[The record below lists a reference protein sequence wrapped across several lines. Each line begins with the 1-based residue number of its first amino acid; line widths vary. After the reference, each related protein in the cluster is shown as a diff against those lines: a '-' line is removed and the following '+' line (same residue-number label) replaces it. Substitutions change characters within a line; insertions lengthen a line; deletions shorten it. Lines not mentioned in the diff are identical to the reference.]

1 MANTKLDYKIPI
13 GILKKTR
20 KFINGHLSVKSLF
33 AEIFDWMHVPFSN
46 ECCTT
51 LADSAPVRFVSAT
64 QALEYFNGTT
74 WIAADDTVVSVAT
87 GLTAHAGGTQGAAL
101 ALTAQFNEITTSATA
116 GDSVKLPLAVVGL
129 KTIIKNNGATAID
142 VFPATGDSINTLA
155 VNTAIRI
162 APGDIKSFH
171 AMDSTVWESSEE
183 KVAVVDGAVGA
194 PAYSFNTQPDMGY
207 YKVSS
212 TQLGVA
218 VSGVLQGGWN
228 ASGMFT
234 DSITEKTTGSGI
246 TLAKAI
252 IRKTTAAAINSTNT
266 ATAAQVAGGLITSTS
281 GAATSITLP
290 TATQLATQL
299 GAVQGTSFEFIVD
312 NTAGANTVTIVVG
325 AGITAVSAITGGT
338 SLTIAQSATSGV
350 AVFRLTFFSAI
361 GAILSRVA

>member
-20 KFINGHLSVKSLF
+20 KFIQGHYSLKAIM
-33 AEIFDWMHVPFSN
+33 AEVFDWMHVPFSN

-51 LADSAPVRFVSAT
+51 LADSAPVRFVAGSSS
-64 QALEYFNGTT
+64 LEYFNGTA
-74 WIAADDTVVSVAT
+74 WVAADDTIASLAT
-87 GLTAHAGGTQGAAL
+87 ALTAHAGGGQGSAL
-101 ALTAQFNEITTSATA
+101 ALTAQFNEITTSVTA
-116 GDSVKLPLAVVGL
+116 GDSVKLPLAATGL

-162 APGDIKSFH
+162 APSTQKSFT
-171 AMDSTVWESSEE
+171 AVDTTVWESSEE
-183 KVAVVDGAVGA
+183 KIATVDGAA
-194 PAYSFNTQPDMGY
+194 ATPSHTFNTQPDMGY

-212 TQLGVA
+212 TQLGIS
-218 VSGVLQGGWN
+218 VSGALQGGWN
-228 ASGMFT
+228 ASGVFV

-325 AGITAVSAITGGT
+325 SGITAVSALTGGT